1 MGLLATA
8 LISNAETKSKAGD
21 TARSL
26 SDLAQ
31 LRGLEGVT
39 LRNSLD
45 IRFFRN
51 YLGVFRWIV

>member
-1 MGLLATA
+1 
-8 LISNAETKSKAGD
+8 
-21 TARSL
+21 
-26 SDLAQ
+26 
-31 LRGLEGVT
+31 LEGVT